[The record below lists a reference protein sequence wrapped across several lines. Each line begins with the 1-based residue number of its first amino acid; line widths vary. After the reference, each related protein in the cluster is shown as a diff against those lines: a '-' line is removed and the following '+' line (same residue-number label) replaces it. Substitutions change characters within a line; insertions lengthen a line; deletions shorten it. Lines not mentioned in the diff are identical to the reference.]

1 VRENEENECG
11 MLNIVWVW
19 EKMCMA
25 INDFCPFNLCEIR

>member
-11 MLNIVWVW
+11 MLWVW

-25 INDFCPFNLCEIR
+25 IDDFFSINLCEIR